1 VPEPRIKKIVTPHG
15 SFETPVFMP
24 VGTYATIKAMSVDEM
39 ENLGAEIILG
49 NTYHLMLRPGH
60 ETIRKLGGLHK
71 FMGWNGPILTDSG
84 GFQVF
89 SLSKLRK
96 LKDDG
101 VEFQSHIDGDLHFL
115 TPEKAIDVQTALGS
129 DIMMVLD
136 ECTPYPIEEA
146 GARESMELTL
156 KWAKRSL
163 DYFRKSS
170 QPPFPERGPF
180 RGEKGG
186 PGGISPLLF
195 GIVQGSVYKN
205 LRKECTERLLEMKA
219 QGAGFDG
226 IAIGG
231 LSVGEPKE
239 HLYAMARET
248 APHIPDEFPRYAMG
262 IGMPEDLVELVGYGI
277 DMFDC
282 VIPTRN
288 ARNGQLFTRH
298 GTVEIRHAKYK
309 EDPRPIDEECPCPV
323 CRRYSRAYL
332 RHLYLAKEILSARLN
347 STHNL
352 HYFLSLLKNMRE
364 AIRKGTYDEFRKSFL
379 SDRASATGS
388 GSGNL

>member
-24 VGTYATIKAMSVDEM
+24 VGTYATVKAMTTDEL
-39 ENLGAEIILG
+39 EQLGAEIILG

-96 LKDDG
+96 LKEDG
-101 VEFQSHIDGDLHFL
+101 VEFQSHIDGDRHFL
-115 TPEKAIDVQTALGS
+115 TPEKAIEVQTALGS
-129 DIMMVLD
+129 DIVMVLD
-136 ECTPYPIEEA
+136 ECTPYPVEESA
-146 GARESMELTL
+146 ARESMELSL
-156 KWAKRSL
+156 AWAKRSVAAP
-163 DYFRKSS
+163 RHEGS
-170 QPPFPERGPF
+170 
-180 RGEKGG
+180 
-186 PGGISPLLF
+186 LLF
-195 GIVQGSVYKN
+195 GIIQGSVYKN
-205 LRKECTERLLEMKA
+205 LRKECAQRLLEMK
-219 QGAGFDG
+219 GFDG
-226 IAIGG
+226 LAVGG

-239 HLYAMARET
+239 VLYEMAAGT
-248 APHIPDEFPRYAMG
+248 APHIPEEFPRYAMG
-262 IGMPEDLVELVGYGI
+262 IGLPEDLVELVGYGY

-288 ARNGQLFTRH
+288 ARNGQLFTRF

-309 EDPRPIDEECPCPV
+309 EDPGPIDEECSCPV

-364 AIRKGTYDEFRKSFL
+364 AIRKGSYDEFRKSFFR
-379 SDRASATGS
+379 DRAGAAGDGGS
-388 GSGNL
+388 